1 MLDKL
6 RQQLVQYGPALLRIP
21 AQFTPFSVQQKIL
34 FETLGRVFKEAA
46 EEGDVDVLDNRWLK
60 VSIVDLGLSWC
71 ISRENDQW
79 LVAESCP
86 QVDVHFQGQSSD
98 LILVAAQKVDPDTLF
113 FQRRLVIEGDTELGL
128 EIKSLMDSVDLST
141 LPAPVQFMLKQSA
154 DFIEK
159 GQASAEVQH
168 AH

>member
-6 RQQLVQYGPALLRIP
+6 RQQLVQHAPAFLRIP
-21 AQFTPFSVQQKIL
+21 AQLTPFSVQQKIL
-34 FETLGRVFKEAA
+34 FEALGRVFKEAV
-46 EEGDVDVLDNRWLK
+46 EDGDVDVLDGRWLK

-71 ISRENDQW
+71 ISRDNNQW
-79 LVAESCP
+79 VVAKVSP
-86 QVDVHFQGQSSD
+86 TIDVHFQGQSAD
-98 LILVAAQKVDPDTLF
+98 LILVTAQKVDPDTLF

-141 LPAPVQFMLKQSA
+141 LPSSVQFMLKQAA

-159 GQASAEVQH
+159 GQATTEVKH